1 MKIAINPLK
10 RSWEFET
17 NEGYVADMFKQV
29 LKCFCI
35 EPYEEYI
42 PSYLDFSQVHFMA
55 TPKQREQI
63 EYVFRRYLEWK
74 VYYAIY

>member
-1 MKIAINPLK
+1 MKKNLLE
-10 RSWEFET
+10 RTWEFET

-29 LKCFCI
+29 LEMFGIK
-35 EPYEEYI
+35 PYDEYI
-42 PSYLDFSQVHFMA
+42 PSYLDFSQLRFM
-55 TPKQREQI
+55 TTKKKCEQI